1 MVKIRHYIVTIL
13 RVKRFIK
20 LITSLLRA
28 EANPTVEESSYF
40 IGSAPTA
47 TD

>member
-1 MVKIRHYIVTIL
+1 MVKIRHYLVTIL
-13 RVKRFIK
+13 QVKRFIK
-20 LITSLLRA
+20 LITSLLHA
-28 EANPTVEESSYF
+28 EANPTVEESTYF

>member
-1 MVKIRHYIVTIL
+1 MVKICHYIVTIL

-20 LITSLLRA
+20 LITSLLRV
-28 EANPTVEESSYF
+28 EANPEVEKSSYF